1 MRFRTHSP
9 EETRELGR
17 QLSRL
22 LRPGDVVG
30 LVGDLGAGKTTL
42 VQGVAAGFGVR
53 GRVASPTFLIVHEY
67 RNRLVVYHVD
77 LYRLA
82 PEDVETVGIHELFD
96 EGGVVLI
103 EWADRATHL
112 LPPDTLWIRLE
123 IVDDT
128 TRTITLKPRGVRSRE
143 IAHALLRDLTA
154 MKE

>member
-1 MRFRTHSP
+1 MRFTTHSP

-17 QLSRL
+17 QLSRF

-42 VQGVAAGFGVR
+42 VQGVATHLGVR

-96 EGGVVLI
+96 EGGVVFI

-112 LPPDTLWIRLE
+112 LPPDTLWIRME
-123 IVDDT
+123 IVDET
-128 TRTITLKPRGVRSRE
+128 TRTITLEPRGVRSRE
-143 IAHALLRDLTA
+143 IAQALWKTFGATDA
-154 MKE
+154 

>member
-1 MRFRTHSP
+1 MQLVTRSAD
-9 EETRELGR
+9 ETRELGR

-42 VQGVAAGFGVR
+42 VQGVAAGLGVR

-77 LYRLA
+77 LYRMS
-82 PEDVETVGIHELFD
+82 PEDVETVGVHELFD

-103 EWADRATHL
+103 EWADRAPHL
-112 LPPDTLWIRLE
+112 LPPDTLWVRME

-128 TRTITLKPRGVRSRE
+128 TRAVTLDPRGVRSRE
-143 IAHALLRDLTA
+143 LAQALSKILATA
-154 MKE
+154 QG